1 MEKVGGSMAKIKVL
15 SPVVEMDG
23 DEMTR
28 IIWQMI
34 KEKLI
39 LPFLDIELAY
49 FDLGMKHRDDTD
61 DLVTVDAANAIRQ
74 HGVGV
79 KCATITPNA
88 ARVKEYNLKQQWK
101 SPNGTI
107 RSILDGT
114 VFRKPIIIRN
124 IPPAVKAWEKPIII
138 GRHAYG
144 DIYRNVELVVD
155 RPGVAE
161 MVFTPADGSQKTVVA
176 IHEFKAPGVVM
187 GMHNTEK
194 SIRSFAQACINY
206 AIGEKVDLWFGAK
219 DTIAKQY
226 HGFFRDIFAEEVQR
240 AKDRLAAAGISYRYM
255 LIDDAV
261 AQVIKSPGGMLWACM
276 NYDGDVM
283 SDMVATGFG
292 SLGLMTSVLVSPD
305 GKYEFEA
312 AHGTV
317 MRHYYEHL
325 KGNPTSTNSI
335 ASIFAWTGALAKRG
349 ELDNTPDV
357 VGFAKKLEE
366 IVIRTVENGVMTKDL
381 MLIAEPAV
389 ATYARTEEFID
400 VVAAKLSAVMS

>member
-1 MEKVGGSMAKIKVL
+1 MSEKIKVKN
-15 SPVVEMDG
+15 PIVEMDG

-28 IIWQMI
+28 IIWRLI

-39 LPFLDIELAY
+39 LPFLYVDLKY
-49 FDLGMKHRDDTD
+49 YDLGIKHRDETD
-61 DLVTVDAANAIRQ
+61 DKVTVDAANAIKEY
-74 HGVGV
+74 GIGV

-88 ARVKEYNLKQQWK
+88 ARVKEYGLKQQWK

-114 VFRKPIIIRN
+114 VFRKPIIIKN
-124 IPPAVKAWEKPIII
+124 IPPAVRKWQKPIII

-144 DIYRNVELVVD
+144 DIYKNVEYVVEK
-155 RPGVAE
+155 PGTAE
-161 MVFTPADGSQKTVVA
+161 IVFTPEDGSEKKVIK
-176 IHEFKAPGVVM
+176 IHDFKGSGVIM

-194 SIRSFAQACINY
+194 SIRSFARSCINY
-206 AIGEKVDLWFGAK
+206 ALGEKVDLWFGAK
-219 DTIAKQY
+219 DTISKQY
-226 HGFFRDIFAEEVQR
+226 HGFFRDVFAEEADKVKGKFAQ
-240 AKDRLAAAGISYRYM
+240 AGINYRYL

-261 AQVIKSPGGMLWACM
+261 AQVIKSEGGMLWACM

-305 GKYEFEA
+305 GKYEYEA

-325 KGNPTSTNSI
+325 KGKPTSTNSI

-357 VGFAKKLEE
+357 VKFAKTLEY
-366 IVIRTVENGVMTKDL
+366 IVIKTVEGGIMTKDL
-381 MLIAEPAV
+381 MLIAEPPA
-389 ATYARTEEFID
+389 AKYALTEEFID
-400 VVAAKLSAVMS
+400 AVAERLKKEL

>member
-1 MEKVGGSMAKIKVL
+1 VSEKIRVKNPI
-15 SPVVEMDG
+15 VEIDG

-28 IIWQMI
+28 IIWSMI

-39 LPFLDIELAY
+39 LPFLDIDLRY
-49 FDLGMKHRDDTD
+49 YDLGVRHRDETD
-61 DLVTVDAANAIRQ
+61 DRVTVEAAHAIKDL
-74 HGVGV
+74 GIGV

-88 ARVKEYNLKQQWK
+88 ARVNEYNLKQQWK

-114 VFRKPIIIRN
+114 VFRKPIIVKN
-124 IPPAVKAWEKPIII
+124 IPPAVKAWKLPIII

-144 DIYRNVELVVD
+144 DIYRNTELLVEG
-155 RPGVAE
+155 PGTAE
-161 MVFTPADGSQKTVVA
+161 LVFTPADGGPRRSLK
-176 IHEFKAPGVVM
+176 IHDFTSRGVIM
-187 GMHNTEK
+187 GRHNTEP
-194 SIRSFAQACINY
+194 SIRSFARSCINY
-206 AIGEKVDLWFGAK
+206 AVSEKIDLWFGAK
-219 DTIAKQY
+219 DTISKQY
-226 HGFFRDIFAEEVQR
+226 HGFFRDIFAEEIER
-240 AKDRLAAAGISYRYM
+240 AKDMLAKAGIQYRYL

-261 AQVIKSPGGMLWACM
+261 AQVIKSQGGMLWACM

-305 GKYEFEA
+305 GKYEYEA

-317 MRHYYEHL
+317 TRHYYEHI

-349 ELDNTPDV
+349 ELDGTPGV
-357 VGFAKKLEE
+357 VSFAKTLERIIIE
-366 IVIRTVENGVMTKDL
+366 TVEGGVMTKDL
-381 MLIAEPAV
+381 MLIADPPV
-389 ATYARTEEFID
+389 SKYSLTGEFID
-400 VVAAKLSAVMS
+400 TVAEKLKAALD

>member
-1 MEKVGGSMAKIKVL
+1 MPEKIKVKR
-15 SPVVEMDG
+15 PVVEMDG

-28 IIWQMI
+28 IMWHLI
-34 KEKLI
+34 KEKL
-39 LPFLDIELAY
+39 LAPFLDIELKY
-49 FDLGMKHRDDTD
+49 YDLGIKHRDETEDC
-61 DLVTVDAANAIRQ
+61 VTADAANAIKEF
-74 HGVGV
+74 GVGV

-88 ARVKEYNLKQQWK
+88 ARVKEYDLKQQWK

-114 VFRKPIIIRN
+114 VFRKPIIINN
-124 IPPAVKAWEKPIII
+124 IPPSVHQWKKPIII

-144 DIYRNVELVVD
+144 DIYKNTELLID
-155 RPGVAE
+155 RPGAAE
-161 MVFTPADGSQKTVVA
+161 VVFTPADGGEKVVLK
-176 IHEFKAPGVVM
+176 IHDFKGQGVVM
-187 GMHNTEK
+187 GMHNTE
-194 SIRSFAQACINY
+194 SSVRSFARSCINY
-206 AIGEKVDLWFGAK
+206 AISEKTDIWFGAK
-219 DTIAKQY
+219 DTISKLY
-226 HGFFRDIFAEEVQR
+226 HGFFRDIFADEIE
-240 AKDRLAAAGISYRYM
+240 KAADSLRTAGIQYRYL

-261 AQVIKSPGGMLWACM
+261 AQVIKSSGGMLWACM

-317 MRHYYEHL
+317 VRHYYEHL

-349 ELDNTPDV
+349 ELDGTPDV
-357 VGFAKKLEE
+357 SGFARTLESV
-366 IVIRTVENGVMTKDL
+366 VIETVESGVMTKDL
-381 MLIAEPAV
+381 MLIADPPV
-389 ATYARTEEFID
+389 KKYALTEEFID
-400 VVAAKLSAVMS
+400 AVAERLSRAIN

>member
-1 MEKVGGSMAKIKVL
+1 MSKIKVL
-15 SPVVEMDG
+15 NPVVELDG

-28 IIWQMI
+28 IIWQLI
-34 KEKLI
+34 KDRLI
-39 LPFLDIELAY
+39 LPFLDIDLKY
-49 FDLGMKHRDDTD
+49 YDLGMKHRDDTD
-61 DLVTVDAANAIRQ
+61 DSVTVDAANAIREF
-74 HGVGV
+74 GVGV

-88 ARVKEYNLKQQWK
+88 ARVREYNLKQQWK

-114 VFRKPIIIRN
+114 VFRKPIIVKN
-124 IPPAVKAWEKPIII
+124 IPPSVKAWQKPIII

-144 DIYRNVELVVD
+144 DIYRNAEMVID
-155 RPGVAE
+155 RPGSAE
-161 MVFTPADGSQKTVVA
+161 IVFTPADGSEKQRVA
-176 IHEFKAPGVVM
+176 IHEFKGAGVVM

-194 SIRSFAQACINY
+194 SIRSFAKACLQY

-219 DTIAKQY
+219 DTISKQY
-226 HGFFRDIFAEEVQR
+226 HGFFRDVFAEEVES
-240 AKDRLAAAGISYRYM
+240 AKDLMAAAGISYRFM

-349 ELDNTPDV
+349 ELDGTPDV
-357 VGFAKKLEE
+357 VSFAKMLEK
-366 IVIRTVENGVMTKDL
+366 IVIQTVMDGIMTKDL

-389 ATYARTEEFID
+389 STYAKTEEFVD
-400 VVAAKLSAVMS
+400 AVATRLKTAIT